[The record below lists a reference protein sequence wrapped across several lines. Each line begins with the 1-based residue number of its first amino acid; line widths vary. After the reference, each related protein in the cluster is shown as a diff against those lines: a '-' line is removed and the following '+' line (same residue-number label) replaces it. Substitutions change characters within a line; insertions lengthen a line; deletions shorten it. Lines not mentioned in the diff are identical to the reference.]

1 MEVLKTKVITEK
13 AAAKLLKKF
22 VENKE
27 KEKNTDLMMNEEIKF
42 QLAQVLAYL
51 DGKKPQIQ
59 LQQDEGLYGQY

>member
-13 AAAKLLKKF
+13 AAAKLLKKL
-22 VENKE
+22 VDNKE
-27 KEKNTDLMMNEEIKF
+27 EEENTDLMMNEVKF

-51 DGKKPQIQ
+51 EGKKPQIQ